1 MGRIAVPQMGELPRS
16 ADVVIVGGGV
26 AGCATAFYATEAG
39 LDTVVVE
46 RRDGLGTL
54 TTAASEECFRAQFD
68 EPENVKMMLESIAVF
83 RDFAR
88 VIRIPGY
95 DINLLQQGYLFLTT
109 DENGVELQRRRAERQ
124 HSMGLSDVELLDGD
138 ETRRRFPFVGPAV
151 LGATFRAGDGWL
163 SAHELTFG
171 FAKGSSALF
180 ALRTEATNILLDAHG
195 VAAVTTTRGQVSTR
209 CAIVSAGPF
218 SGVVSFW
225 AGLCLP
231 LTILRR
237 QKVVLGSAPLVPRGA
252 PMTVDSDTGV
262 YWRPEVG
269 GAALGWALPEE
280 PSEPLEKVPTDWTF
294 PAIVL
299 DGAARLVPFWN
310 QIAETLT
317 RENVF
322 LSAGQYTCTPDHK
335 PIIGPCN
342 TVPGLYFNLGYS
354 GHGIMASPGGA
365 RLLLDLIVDPGRN
378 ADNPFRQGR
387 FEADGVSLAEECMV
401 L

>member
-1 MGRIAVPQMGELPRS
+1 MGRIAVPQIGELPRS
-16 ADVVIVGGGV
+16 ADMVIVGGGV
-26 AGCATAFYATEAG
+26 VGCATAFYATEAG

-46 RRDGLGTL
+46 RRDALGTL

-68 EPENVKMMLESIAVF
+68 EPENVKMMLESIGVF
-83 RDFAR
+83 QDFAQ

-95 DINLLQQGYLFLTT
+95 DINLQQQGYLFLTA
-109 DENGVELQRRRAERQ
+109 EEKGVELQKRRAERQ
-124 HSMGLSDVELLDGD
+124 HSIGLSDVEFLNGD
-138 ETRRRFPFVGPAV
+138 ETRRRFPFVGPTV

-195 VAAVTTTRGQVSTR
+195 VAAVTTTRGRVSTR
-209 CAIVSAGPF
+209 CAVVAAGPF
-218 SGVVSFW
+218 SGVVSSW
-225 AGLCLP
+225 AGIHLP

-252 PMTVDSDTGV
+252 PMTIDSDTGV

-299 DGAARLVPFWN
+299 DGAARLVPFWD

-335 PIIGPCN
+335 PIIGLCN
-342 TVPGLYFNLGYS
+342 TVAGLYFNLGYS

-378 ADNPFRQGR
+378 AGNPFRQGR